1 MPVPKQVKGE
11 DLARNLLK
19 PGYPFAIRDKH
30 NKRLKIHRKIRE
42 NQCVNLLP
50 QLERAYQLCLQGKNE
65 NAANL
70 ISDIAGLLIATEINV
85 GSEFLVEMEVRK
97 AMPRMLSQIRR
108 ELKKNAPKT
117 VNLQPETAE

>member
-1 MPVPKQVKGE
+1 MPVPKPVKGE

-19 PGYPFAIRDKH
+19 PGFPFAIRDKH
-30 NKRLKIHRKIRE
+30 NK
-42 NQCVNLLP
+42 
-50 QLERAYQLCLQGKNE
+50 LCLQGKNE

-117 VNLQPETAE
+117 VNPQPKTAE